1 MRIIENKI
9 ENHRLKSV
17 TNHGLKSITNHRL
30 KSMATINHRINSMA
44 TKSAMPSGIWMA
56 NLRDLKIHRLKSITN
71 HRLKSMA
78 TKSVVPYGTWI
89 TNPVGM
95 IDLVT
100 LGFIPGLRPERQRQA
115 LPIES
120 HKLKSNTNHR
130 LKSMAT
136 MNHRINSMATKSVV
150 PYGTWIT
157 NPGGMID
164 FETLGFIPG
173 LMPERQGQKSPI
185 GATDIHIYLT
195 KNPTKN

>member
-44 TKSAMPSGIWMA
+44 TKS
-56 NLRDLKIHRLKSITN
+56 
-71 HRLKSMA
+71 
-78 TKSVVPYGTWI
+78 VVPYGTWI

-100 LGFIPGLRPERQRQA
+100 LGFIPGLRPERQ
-115 LPIES
+115 
-120 HKLKSNTNHR
+120 
-130 LKSMAT
+130 
-136 MNHRINSMATKSVV
+136 
-150 PYGTWIT
+150 
-157 NPGGMID
+157 
-164 FETLGFIPG
+164 
-173 LMPERQGQKSPI
+173 GQKSPI

-195 KNPTKN
+195 SNQTKN